1 MQIKI
6 VLFFILFV
14 SASCTLAEDTLNY
27 KDYSSNDKPAAIFSN
42 KLDYSAGYSLSAL
55 EKAEKELKAAAAEN
69 PSDSSIQAE
78 LADFY
83 LKSHRYADAFDNLAY
98 LCSLKKKGKLD
109 IKSVL
114 LIRRMYAYYKKEPAE
129 NGASALNI
137 AAMAFI
143 LDKDSFPDYLSAGL
157 NNTKNKELI
166 NKASVLIADAGL
178 NSEKTIELCGK
189 ILSQNPDN
197 TELRKIKASCHL
209 DLKQAKEAQD
219 EYTRVLAV
227 NPSDDEACYELYKLL
242 KASKKYDSRKI
253 LKKLYGMNKPFKAE
267 KAYAS
272 AAELLFKNGDF
283 EAAEEYAA
291 MLAEKYS
298 RKAEGYIILA
308 EIYDKEGKLKE
319 AYTSLLSASSRTVSP
334 EYAEKYN
341 ELLSKLSD
349 TPVKEAE
356 KLIEDGSYAQALE
369 ILDKAG
375 PDSLYVI
382 LAQAKAHYLS
392 GNKQKSFE
400 LLNKAM
406 SLYSNNSDVYSTFSF
421 IYLKEKDAETA
432 KNYAARSLQ
441 LNPGNEAA
449 KNLLLQINKSIYDKN
464 FLLIL
469 DAMEAQNYTEAMR
482 IINDTLEINSDA
494 ADLYYYKA
502 LVYIALNNYAAASA
516 SLYKCI
522 ELDSSYTDA
531 YFYMGA
537 SFDNLG
543 EYENAVIYYKKF
555 IDLLKNNEK
564 SRAERIKYAQ
574 NRILK
579 LEKKLEE
586 KN

>member
-1 MQIKI
+1 
-6 VLFFILFV
+6 
-14 SASCTLAEDTLNY
+14 
-27 KDYSSNDKPAAIFSN
+27 
-42 KLDYSAGYSLSAL
+42 
-55 EKAEKELKAAAAEN
+55 
-69 PSDSSIQAE
+69 
-78 LADFY
+78 
-83 LKSHRYADAFDNLAY
+83 
-98 LCSLKKKGKLD
+98 
-109 IKSVL
+109 
-114 LIRRMYAYYKKEPAE
+114 
-129 NGASALNI
+129 
-137 AAMAFI
+137 
-143 LDKDSFPDYLSAGL
+143 
-157 NNTKNKELI
+157 
-166 NKASVLIADAGL
+166 
-178 NSEKTIELCGK
+178 
-189 ILSQNPDN
+189 
-197 TELRKIKASCHL
+197 
-209 DLKQAKEAQD
+209 
-219 EYTRVLAV
+219 
-227 NPSDDEACYELYKLL
+227 
-242 KASKKYDSRKI
+242 
-253 LKKLYGMNKPFKAE
+253 MNKPFKAE

-272 AAELLFKNGDF
+272 AAELLLKNGDF
-283 EAAEEYAA
+283 EAAKEYASI
-291 MLAEKYS
+291 LAEKYR
-298 RKAEGYIILA
+298 RKAEGYIISA

-319 AYTSLLSASSRTVSP
+319 AYTSLLSAAARIITP
-334 EYAEKYN
+334 EYTEKYN
-341 ELLSKLSD
+341 VLLSKLSD

-356 KLIEDGSYAQALE
+356 KLIEEGSYAQALE

-406 SLYSNNSDVYSTFSF
+406 SLYADNSDVYSTFSF
-421 IYLKEKDAETA
+421 IYFKEKDIETA
-432 KNYAARSLQ
+432 KNYAVRSVQ
-441 LNPGNEAA
+441 LNPDNETAN
-449 KNLLLQINKSIYDKN
+449 NLLDMINKSIYEKN

-469 DAMEAQNYTEAMR
+469 DAMEAQNYIEAMR

-522 ELDSSYTDA
+522 ELDSGYTDA

-564 SRAERIKYAQ
+564 NRAERIKYAQ